1 MEEVNQTSR
10 MIIEKM
16 TFYNFKSYYDKVE
29 LGPFHESF
37 TAIVG
42 ANGCGKSN
50 VIDGLLFV
58 FGRRAKQIRQ
68 QKVADLIHKSALHP
82 NCTEA
87 RVDVHLVNVDTD
99 GSYLPN
105 TRFTVTRIVFRDGTS
120 KFMID
125 EVVCKFDAILEKM
138 RSKGFDLLNNR
149 FLILQGEV
157 ERIALMPTKSKN
169 GEDGMLEFLED
180 IIGTSQY
187 IEGIEKGTSELEKLN
202 DEVHEKT
209 NRFKIIERERNGILK
224 EKENA
229 ISYLKE
235 EYKMCG
241 LKNNLNKLELKAVE
255 EKEVEGKEE
264 REKLEQKRKIIQDAK
279 NEKLKEKTT
288 KDKIIEEKERDIKK
302 IEKEYEK
309 QKGLINSAKKK
320 KARAEEEKK
329 QNEKAVLRNEKEIKE
344 MEKKIKDEK
353 EKIESKQ
360 RRYDQLSKTMEKDKE
375 EIEKLK
381 NDLEKQ
387 TSEVKE
393 KTLPV
398 KKEIEN
404 LMEKLKEPEERIE
417 ELRNENSRKEAEIEG
432 KKEGLETI
440 KNELKNISQTLNE
453 NERTIEEKVKEIERE
468 EHLKKV
474 VEEEERENE
483 ERRKGLE
490 QEMRNLKEEIGEKRD
505 LIQQLQQV
513 CEVAENKKEIAKIIK
528 VIQEEQIEGL
538 KGRLGDLGSIEK
550 KYDIAITTSCGM
562 LDYIVVESIE
572 GAQKISEICKE
583 RQLGRVSLIIL
594 EKMKVKPNWR
604 NWKKIPK
611 SERIVDLIDCEE
623 WAREVFYF
631 ALRDTLVC
639 ENLTIAREVAFGE
652 TRQRVV
658 TLNGELLDNVGSI
671 TGGGNVV
678 LKGGMN
684 KVALSKEEQKEL
696 QKLKEEL
703 EEKESQFEEI
713 RKEVEAQRKKIEEN
727 AQKIKENTIK
737 QEQLNDLKKKNKE
750 LKKRIEKGSLDVE
763 AREREVTRI
772 CKEFEIKKQ
781 TSEEEIQKI
790 EEQNKLLFEQL
801 EQKQKELEKLE
812 GLDMKIIKVN
822 LQDINERNQRNT
834 KEYNRIELEIS
845 GSTSKIDEWNSY
857 LKEMNIHLE
866 ELKNRMEKD
875 EIKID
880 ETQMKLTKKELNE
893 KNEEL
898 KKIEEEY
905 GTLLKSIEELE
916 TEEDK
921 IGEQIEE
928 INGNNS
934 ELTEKRQRCEKEI
947 RSIFKHIRE
956 LLHIAEIHEEDE
968 YIENVLNHNETDN
981 QMDEEKI
988 RIIGISLK
996 DVVDELKE
1004 INRKEVLAMI
1014 EDEKKKI
1021 ENMIENVNLKI
1032 IATFIK
1038 VNKEYQEK
1046 WDVMNEAMKKQE
1058 DCKTTL
1064 EALKKKRFD
1073 EFMNGLTEIS
1083 FKLKEMYY
1091 LLTQGGVAELELV
1104 DTLNPFTEGVVFSVR
1119 PPKKAW
1125 KNIANLSG
1133 GEKTLSSLAL
1143 IFALHHYKP
1152 TPIYVM
1158 DEIDAALDFRNVSII
1173 AHYIKERTKNAQFTI
1188 ISLRPEMFELADRLM
1203 GVYKVKDVSCS
1214 VSFNPNAYNLNNN

>member
-1 MEEVNQTSR
+1 

-68 QKVADLIHKSALHP
+68 QKVVDLIHKSALHP

-87 RVDVHLVNVDTD
+87 RVDVHLISVDTE
-99 GSYLPN
+99 GSYLPD
-105 TRFTVTRIVFRDGTS
+105 TRFTVTRTVFRDGTS

-125 EVVCKFDAILEKM
+125 GVVCKFDAVLEKM
-138 RSKGFDLLNNR
+138 KSKGFDLLNNR

-157 ERIALMPTKSKN
+157 ERIALMPARSKN

-187 IEGIEKGTSELEKLN
+187 IEEIEKGTSELEKLN

-241 LKNNLNKLELKAVE
+241 LKNSLNKQELKSVE
-255 EKEVEGKEE
+255 EKEVESKEE
-264 REKLEQKRKIIQDAK
+264 REKLEKKRKVIQNIK
-279 NEKLKEKTT
+279 NEKLIEKTA
-288 KDKIIEEKERDIKK
+288 KDKVIEEKGKDIKK
-302 IEKEYEK
+302 IEKEYET
-309 QKGLINSAKKK
+309 QKSLVNSAKKK

-360 RRYDQLSKTMEKDKE
+360 RRYNQLSKTIEKDKE

-387 TSEVKE
+387 TNEIKE
-393 KTLPV
+393 KILP
-398 KKEIEN
+398 
-404 LMEKLKEPEERIE
+404 R
-417 ELRNENSRKEAEIEG
+417 RKM
-432 KKEGLETI
+432 
-440 KNELKNISQTLNE
+440 
-453 NERTIEEKVKEIERE
+453 EEK
-468 EHLKKV
+468 
-474 VEEEERENE
+474 
-483 ERRKGLE
+483 
-490 QEMRNLKEEIGEKRD
+490 
-505 LIQQLQQV
+505 
-513 CEVAENKKEIAKIIK
+513 
-528 VIQEEQIEGL
+528 
-538 KGRLGDLGSIEK
+538 
-550 KYDIAITTSCGM
+550 T
-562 LDYIVVESIE
+562 
-572 GAQKISEICKE
+572 QK
-583 RQLGRVSLIIL
+583 
-594 EKMKVKPNWR
+594 
-604 NWKKIPK
+604 
-611 SERIVDLIDCEE
+611 
-623 WAREVFYF
+623 
-631 ALRDTLVC
+631 T
-639 ENLTIAREVAFGE
+639 
-652 TRQRVV
+652 
-658 TLNGELLDNVGSI
+658 
-671 TGGGNVV
+671 
-678 LKGGMN
+678 
-684 KVALSKEEQKEL
+684 
-696 QKLKEEL
+696 
-703 EEKESQFEEI
+703 KES
-713 RKEVEAQRKKIEEN
+713 
-727 AQKIKENTIK
+727 TIK

-750 LKKRIEKGSLDVE
+750 LKKRIEKGGLDIE
-763 AREREVTRI
+763 AREREITRI

-790 EEQNKLLFEQL
+790 EEQNKVLFEQL

-812 GLDMKIIKVN
+812 GIDVKIIKVN
-822 LQDINERNQRNT
+822 LQDINERNKRSI

-893 KNEEL
+893 KTDEL

-905 GTLLKSIEELE
+905 EILLKKIEELE

-921 IGEQIEE
+921 IKEQIEE

-934 ELTEKRQRCEKEI
+934 ELTEKRQHCEKEI

-968 YIENVLNHNETDN
+968 YIKNMLNHNETDN

-988 RIIGISLK
+988 RIVGISLK

-1046 WDVMNEAMKKQE
+1046 WDIMNEAIKKQE
-1058 DCKTTL
+1058 DCKSTL

-1073 EFMNGLTEIS
+1073 EFINGLTEIS

-1125 KNIANLSG
+1125 KNITNLSG

-1214 VSFNPNAYNLNNN
+1214 VSFDPNAYNLNNN